1 MKGFIKV
8 VISLL
13 GGIVM
18 IPALFA
24 FAVILGGT
32 VVGFMN
38 YPGVTTAIVAVLG
51 IISLPGIIIGWAIS
65 KR

>member
-1 MKGFIKV
+1 MRGLIKA
-8 VISLL
+8 VISIV
-13 GGIVM
+13 GGIIM

-51 IISLPGIIIGWAIS
+51 IISLPGIIIGLFIS
-65 KR
+65 KK